1 MDVKELKIRATEL
14 RERTSG
20 MLGLFLLPIAVG
32 LAGLVFDW
40 LAVRLFGR
48 ASISFFSQMTWLS
61 DHMHTNYDF
70 SFRPSVLVTLLAELL
85 LVTACFQLVQVVRQK
100 RREVSY
106 QESWKTLFGQH
117 SGPILATILIKEIF
131 LFLCRLPKNI
141 GLVWLAFA
149 SFFYLPLG
157 IANSDPEMVSIWLQD
172 MQVILALSL
181 VMVGFIFEVIQGYA
195 YSQVSYI
202 LYDHLEAGRY
212 SSPFAILK
220 ESRLMMKGHKWDRFY
235 LDFSFIGWHIGI
247 ALTFGLL
254 AFYVYP
260 YYFTTT
266 ALFYEQL
273 KKESTKA

>member
-1 MDVKELKIRATEL
+1 MDVNELKIRATEL
-14 RERTSG
+14 KEQTSG

-32 LAGLVFDW
+32 LAELVIDW
-40 LAVRLFGR
+40 VAVRLFGR
-48 ASISFFSQMTWLS
+48 ASIAFFSQMTWLS

-70 SFRPSVLVTLLAELL
+70 NFRPSVLVALLVELL
-85 LVTACFQLVQVVRQK
+85 LVTACFQLVQVVRQG

-106 QESWKTLFGQH
+106 KESWKTLFGQH
-117 SGPILATILIKEIF
+117 SGPILTTILLKEVF

-141 GLVWLAFA
+141 GMVWLAFT
-149 SFFYLPLG
+149 SFYYMPMGLVSG
-157 IANSDPEMVSIWLQD
+157 SPEMLSLWLQD

-181 VMVGFIFEVIQGYA
+181 IMVGFIFEVIQGYA

-202 LYDHLEAGRY
+202 LYDQLEAGTY
-212 SSPFAILK
+212 QSPFAILK
-220 ESRLMMKGHKWDRFY
+220 ESRLMMQGYKWDRFY

-254 AFYVYP
+254 ALYVYP